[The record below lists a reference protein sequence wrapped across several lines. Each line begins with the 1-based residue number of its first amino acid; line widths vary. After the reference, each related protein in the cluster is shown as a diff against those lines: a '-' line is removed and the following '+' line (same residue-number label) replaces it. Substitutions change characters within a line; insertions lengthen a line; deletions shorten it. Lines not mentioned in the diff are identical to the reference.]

1 MPNIFQDIFK
11 PQVLTKVISQRVE
24 ASGSLLKEFGVQ
36 PGGPNETNMGHG
48 RLGAYHIFN
57 NTLKTAQGRAPGTA
71 AGRMAMQIASRV
83 PFEYPRMHS
92 SIPLLAE
99 QVNNIGRIDDPATR
113 DKAGAKM
120 IQMQTG
126 YLAQL
131 AANWRTAMLVG
142 MLRDS
147 LYYKIVGDSW
157 YWTYSS
163 SGAAGQLQT
172 RVPAGNKSQLNMT
185 GGGNILSTSWATT
198 ASADIPSNLYA
209 IHAAF
214 QRLTGSGLA
223 KIVTNSAVWSLV
235 IKNDAVQE
243 AHGTASQPYEILS
256 KETASGPDGKPVQN
270 FKARLGFMPWC
281 EWCITDEGLE
291 IGEPGAEVWTPHVP
305 ANTAFFVASD
315 TVTGGSDIECY
326 VAGEPVAEYDGGP
339 KTERFGLS
347 AWSREISNPTS
358 TELFVLDNALMLH
371 QVPVNLAIGTV
382 VF

>member
-71 AGRMAMQIASRV
+71 AGRMQMQIASRV

-185 GGGNILSTSWATT
+185 GGGNILATSWATT
-198 ASADIPSNLYA
+198 ASADIPSNLYS

-223 KIVTNSAVWSLV
+223 KIVTTSQVWSLV
-235 IKNDAVQE
+235 LTNDAVQE
-243 AHGTASQPYEILS
+243 AHGTANQPYEIIS

-270 FKARLGFMPWC
+270 FKARLSFMPWC

-291 IGEPGAEVWTPHVP
+291 IGEPGSEVWTPHVP

-326 VAGEPVAEYDGGP
+326 IAGEPVAEYDGGP

-371 QVPVNLAIGTV
+371 QVPMNLAIGTV